1 MKKAP
6 QADVSPLMQEF
17 SSYIASANKRKLPKE
32 IVARAK
38 NHIVDTVAAML
49 SGSRLLPGKKIIA
62 YVKPLGGT
70 RDAGVIGTKHV
81 TTILNAA
88 LANGTCCHA
97 DETDD
102 THPPTRTHPG
112 TSVLPASL
120 AIAEKFELSGEQLIR
135 AVVLGYDICARTLLA
150 LDPRKL
156 VPDGRHAGAT
166 GQLFGATAASAA
178 LLKLNAQQVR
188 YALSYSFEQTA
199 GVTTMFRDVEH
210 IEKAYAMGGMPA
222 HNGAQSALMAAAG
235 FTGVEDI
242 YSGDPNFFSILSPEG
257 NPAELVKGLGKNYEI
272 MRGGIKRW
280 SIGGP
285 IQGPMHVL
293 HEIIQKHGI
302 KARDVEK
309 LIVGV
314 PQEQL
319 EVVDK
324 REMVD
329 ISLQHLLA
337 VMLLDGTMSFA
348 AAHDLKRIKDPAVLK
363 TKKLIEAVADQT
375 IPNAV
380 RGWRSRIVVK
390 LKDGR
395 TIEHETLAAKG
406 AAENPLTREDV
417 TEKSLDLMAPAL
429 GKKRSLALINA
440 LFDLDKI
447 KNVRV
452 LRLLYTA

>member
-1 MKKAP
+1 MRELSA
-6 QADVSPLMQEF
+6 
-17 SSYIASANKRKLPKE
+17 YIAGALKRKLPAE
-32 IVARAK
+32 VAARAK
-38 NHIVDTVAAML
+38 NHIVDTFAAML
-49 SGSRLLPGKKIIA
+49 SGSRLLPGKKMIA

-70 RDAGVIGTKHV
+70 RDAGVIGTRHV
-81 TTILNAA
+81 TTALNAA
-88 LANGTCCHA
+88 LANGTSCHA

-112 TSVLPASL
+112 TSVLPAAL
-120 AIAEKFELSGEQLIR
+120 AVAEKQELSGEALLR

-166 GQLFGATAASAA
+166 GQVFGAAAAASA
-178 LLKLNAQQVR
+178 LLKLDARRVR
-188 YALSYSFEQTA
+188 YALSYTFEQTA
-199 GVTTMFRDVEH
+199 GVTTMFRDTEH

-242 YSGDPNFFSILSPEG
+242 YSGDPDFFSILSPDG
-257 NPAELVKGLGKNYEI
+257 DPAALTRGLGRDYEI

-293 HEIIQKHGI
+293 YEIIQKHGV

-309 LIVGV
+309 LVVRV

-319 EVVDK
+319 EVVNE

-337 VMLLDGTMSFA
+337 VMLLDGTMTFA
-348 AAHDLKRIKDPAVLK
+348 AAHDLKRVKDPAVLK
-363 TKKLIEAVADQT
+363 TKQLIEAVADQT

-380 RGWRSRIVVK
+380 RGWRSRIAVK

-406 AAENPLTREDV
+406 TAENPLTREDV
-417 TEKSLDLMAPAL
+417 KEKSLDLMAPAL
-429 GKKRSLALINA
+429 GKKRSLALIAA
-440 LFDLDKI
+440 LFDLEDLR
-447 KNVRV
+447 NVRA
-452 LRLLYTA
+452 LRRLYSV

>member
-1 MKKAP
+1 M
-6 QADVSPLMQEF
+6 
-17 SSYIASANKRKLPKE
+17 
-32 IVARAK
+32 
-38 NHIVDTVAAML
+38 
-49 SGSRLLPGKKIIA
+49 
-62 YVKPLGGT
+62 
-70 RDAGVIGTKHV
+70 
-81 TTILNAA
+81 
-88 LANGTCCHA
+88 
-97 DETDD
+97 
-102 THPPTRTHPG
+102 
-112 TSVLPASL
+112 
-120 AIAEKFELSGEQLIR
+120 
-135 AVVLGYDICARTLLA
+135 
-150 LDPRKL
+150 
-156 VPDGRHAGAT
+156 
-166 GQLFGATAASAA
+166 
-178 LLKLNAQQVR
+178 
-188 YALSYSFEQTA
+188 
-199 GVTTMFRDVEH
+199 
-210 IEKAYAMGGMPA
+210 
-222 HNGAQSALMAAAG
+222 
-235 FTGVEDI
+235 
-242 YSGDPNFFSILSPEG
+242 
-257 NPAELVKGLGKNYEI
+257 
-272 MRGGIKRW
+272 
-280 SIGGP
+280 
-285 IQGPMHVL
+285 L

-337 VMLLDGTMSFA
+337 VMLQDGTMSFA

-406 AAENPLTREDV
+406 TAENPLTRDDV

-447 KNVRV
+447 RNVRV

>member
-1 MKKAP
+1 MKKPP

-17 SSYIASANKRKLPKE
+17 SSYISGANKRKLPKE

-242 YSGDPNFFSILSPEG
+242 YSGEPNFFSILSPEG
-257 NPAELVKGLGKNYEI
+257 NPAELVKGLGKHYEI
-272 MRGGIKRW
+272 MRGGSSAGR
-280 SIGGP
+280 SAG
-285 IQGPMHVL
+285 
-293 HEIIQKHGI
+293 
-302 KARDVEK
+302 
-309 LIVGV
+309 
-314 PQEQL
+314 
-319 EVVDK
+319 
-324 REMVD
+324 
-329 ISLQHLLA
+329 
-337 VMLLDGTMSFA
+337 
-348 AAHDLKRIKDPAVLK
+348 
-363 TKKLIEAVADQT
+363 
-375 IPNAV
+375 
-380 RGWRSRIVVK
+380 RSR
-390 LKDGR
+390 GR
-395 TIEHETLAAKG
+395 CMCC
-406 AAENPLTREDV
+406 TRSFKN
-417 TEKSLDLMAPAL
+417 TASRRATSKS
-429 GKKRSLALINA
+429 
-440 LFDLDKI
+440 
-447 KNVRV
+447 
-452 LRLLYTA
+452 

>member
-257 NPAELVKGLGKNYEI
+257 NPAELVKGLGKHYEI

-337 VMLLDGTMSFA
+337 VMLQDGTMSFA

-406 AAENPLTREDV
+406 TAENPLTRDDV

-447 KNVRV
+447 RNVRV

>member
-1 MKKAP
+1 
-6 QADVSPLMQEF
+6 
-17 SSYIASANKRKLPKE
+17 
-32 IVARAK
+32 
-38 NHIVDTVAAML
+38 
-49 SGSRLLPGKKIIA
+49 
-62 YVKPLGGT
+62 
-70 RDAGVIGTKHV
+70 
-81 TTILNAA
+81 
-88 LANGTCCHA
+88 
-97 DETDD
+97 
-102 THPPTRTHPG
+102 
-112 TSVLPASL
+112 
-120 AIAEKFELSGEQLIR
+120 
-135 AVVLGYDICARTLLA
+135 
-150 LDPRKL
+150 
-156 VPDGRHAGAT
+156 
-166 GQLFGATAASAA
+166 
-178 LLKLNAQQVR
+178 
-188 YALSYSFEQTA
+188 
-199 GVTTMFRDVEH
+199 MFRDTEH

-242 YSGDPNFFSILSPEG
+242 YSGDPNFFSILSPQG
-257 NPAELVKGLGKNYEI
+257 DPAALVRGLGHNYEI

-293 HEIIQKHGI
+293 YEIIQKYGI
-302 KARDVEK
+302 RARDVEK
-309 LIVGV
+309 LVVGV

-348 AAHDLKRIKDPAVLK
+348 AAHDLKRVNNPAVLK

-380 RGWRSRIVVK
+380 RGWRSRISIK

-406 AAENPLTREDV
+406 TAENPLTREDV
-417 TEKSLDLMAPAL
+417 TEKALDLMAPVL
-429 GKKRSLALINA
+429 GKKRSLALIAA
-440 LFDLDKI
+440 LFDLDTLP
-447 KNVRV
+447 NVRA
-452 LRLLYTA
+452 LRRLYTA